1 METNGNNF
9 VYLLTNKVLKGEWV
23 KIGCCKFR
31 PNADSQFVK
40 QPDLPLPYDI
50 KAVLETPKAK
60 EVMSMIVRQAAI
72 SKPLQ
77 PDQNQT
83 FINLPLKAVVELMKG
98 IASILDITIVFY
110 HNNVPINHDEEEE
123 TTDEEQTDDDQQKQ
137 RKPRFRFSMVG
148 IHVGEYVTFDPTGE
162 KVIVVSDQ
170 KISYRGRNYRLSTF
184 TKLFVTADLRTNS
197 DSYQGAKYFSY
208 KGKTLFDLRKE
219 KEEQGNLLEQ

>member
-77 PDQNQT
+77 PEQNQT
-83 FINLPLKAVVELMKG
+83 FINLPLKDVVELMKG

-110 HNNVPINHDEEEE
+110 HNNIPINHDEEEE
-123 TTDEEQTDDDQQKQ
+123 STDEEQTDDDQQKQ

>member
-1 METNGNNF
+1 MESNDNNF
-9 VYLLTNKVLKGEWV
+9 VYLLTNTVLNGEWV

-31 PNADSQFVK
+31 PNADSQFIK
-40 QPDLPLPYDI
+40 QTDLPLPYDI
-50 KAVLETPKAK
+50 RAVLETPKAK
-60 EVMSMIVRQAAI
+60 EVMNMIVRQAAI

-77 PDQNQT
+77 PGQNQT
-83 FINLPLKAVVELMKG
+83 FINLPLKDVVELMKG

-110 HNNVPINHDEEEE
+110 HNNIPINHEEDDEA
-123 TTDEEQTDDDQQKQ
+123 TDEEQTDDEQQKQ

-162 KVIVVSDQ
+162 KVIVISDQ

-219 KEEQGNLLEQ
+219 KEDKSFLLEQ